1 MDNRQHNFKSEK
13 QAKSVSEEVY
23 RENNRTVDTK
33 NNHQEPIKHSC
44 DERGKKHADE
54 CCVCET
60 QENQKQ
66 SHERKIYIKDLR
78 KWVPVSKTD
87 YDNYYRD
94 INAYRR
100 RQQEHGRCVCPAS
113 KRYLCDMDCWTCRF
127 RKAGD
132 VLSLD
137 YTASDENGNEK
148 SWLDDLADD
157 SPNTLS
163 IIEERELL
171 DTLISKLDML
181 DPDGRRI
188 CELLLQE
195 KSEREIAAILGISRQ
210 STINYK
216 KKKAFEALREI
227 LRDYI

>member
-1 MDNRQHNFKSEK
+1 MKSQDNQNQS
-13 QAKSVSEEVY
+13 
-23 RENNRTVDTK
+23 
-33 NNHQEPIKHSC
+33 
-44 DERGKKHADE
+44 DER
-54 CCVCET
+54 
-60 QENQKQ
+60 
-66 SHERKIYIKDLR
+66 SIYLKDLHQ
-78 KWVPVSKTD
+78 WVPVSKTD

-132 VLSLD
+132 ELSLD
-137 YTASDENGNEK
+137 YATADDDGNEK
-148 SWLDDLADD
+148 SWLDDLVDD
-157 SPNTLS
+157 APSSLS
-163 IIEERELL
+163 ILEERELL
-171 DTLISKLDML
+171 DALMSKLSEL

-188 CELLLQE
+188 CELLMQD
-195 KSEREIAAILGISRQ
+195 KTEREIAAIMGISQQ

-216 KKKAFEALREI
+216 KRKAFDTLREL